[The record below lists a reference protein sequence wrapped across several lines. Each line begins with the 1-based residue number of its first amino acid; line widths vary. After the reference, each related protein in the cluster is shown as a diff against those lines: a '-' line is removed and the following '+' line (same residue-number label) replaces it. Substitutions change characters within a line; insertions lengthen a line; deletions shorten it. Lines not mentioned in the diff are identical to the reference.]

1 MGISDSELGKDRF
14 MMNLHYFPLV
24 FLLVITV
31 NGAPKAAPNP
41 KPDPKAKAQM
51 AIIFNGGRGH
61 TGQMKMVGRSFDDEY
76 GFEQGIR
83 DGWGFKGGYI
93 WKNCKPCY
101 PCPEIDGP
109 FFWSDW
115 CNTCKRKF

>member
-1 MGISDSELGKDRF
+1 MGITDSELEKDRS

-31 NGAPKAAPNP
+31 DGAPKPSPKAAPNP

-61 TGQMKMVGRSFDDEY
+61 TRRGNRYPIYDVRNDYGG
-76 GFEQGIR
+76 GFENGRWNSHLDPWQMTCPWWLIRVSGGIVIAR
-83 DGWGFKGGYI
+83 MELAGI
-93 WKNCKPCY
+93 
-101 PCPEIDGP
+101 
-109 FFWSDW
+109 
-115 CNTCKRKF
+115 